1 MLDWEGPG
9 VRTCAT
15 MSGKERRERILEII
29 TEQGFAAVKDLS
41 RTMDVSEMTIRR
53 DLERLDGEGKMVR
66 HHGGAAS
73 GGFEASPEHAFS
85 TRQREAGQAKLAI
98 GIHAATLVAPGE
110 VVFLDGGTTTL
121 EAARRLTQERLT
133 VVSNC
138 LPALQ
143 VLGRMPSLKVIGL
156 GGEFIH
162 ENQCFVGP
170 DALGVLEK
178 LYANV
183 VLLSTTCL
191 SFERGLTNRDA
202 READLKRLMVDHSDR
217 VILVMDSSK
226 MNKQTLS
233 HVCGLDQLDVLVT
246 DDGLRAEDRA
256 QLEKVGVRVDVVSV
270 TSGGARSRG

>member
-1 MLDWEGPG
+1 MCEHA
-9 VRTCAT
+9 RN
-15 MSGKERRERILEII
+15 MSGKERHARILEII
-29 TEQGFAAVKDLS
+29 TEQGFAAVKVLS
-41 RTMDVSEMTIRR
+41 QTLGFSEMTIRR
-53 DLERLDGEGKMVR
+53 DMERLDAEGKMVR

-73 GGFEASPEHAFS
+73 AGFDPSPEHSFG
-85 TRQREAGQAKLAI
+85 TRRREAAQAKLAI
-98 GIHAATLVAPGE
+98 GTHAATLVAPGD

-143 VLGRMPSLKVIGL
+143 LLGRLPNLKLFGL

-170 DALGVLEK
+170 NALGVLEK

-202 READLKRLMVDHSDR
+202 READLKRLMVSHSDR
-217 VILVMDSSK
+217 VILLVDSSK

-256 QLEKVGVRVDVVSV
+256 QLEKVGVRVEVVSV
-270 TSGGARSRG
+270 TSGGARSGG